1 MAGLEQSKCF
11 SYASSISRIVSL
23 MTGKCPLKHKIFSPY
38 VIQDSGAAYHAFS
51 RQKTYSEVSN
61 VADDFL
67 ANFKEPTVVSMS
79 SSSLFAKATSSISF
93 AKNVQTH
100 FWENVSFFGWNLFF
114 RINLKIS

>member
-1 MAGLEQSKCF
+1 
-11 SYASSISRIVSL
+11 
-23 MTGKCPLKHKIFSPY
+23 
-38 VIQDSGAAYHAFS
+38 
-51 RQKTYSEVSN
+51 
-61 VADDFL
+61 
-67 ANFKEPTVVSMS
+67 MS